1 MKFRLG
7 WSMIRAKQDVELGI
21 KYMEEASTIILNNI
35 EILLKIAGAYL
46 SELPDTLENN
56 NKIIGLTETIC
67 QIDPVKCFEALIIK
81 GKVLHRMG

>member
-1 MKFRLG
+1 
-7 WSMIRAKQDVELGI
+7 
-21 KYMEEASTIILNNI
+21 MEEASTIILNNI

-81 GKVLHRMG
+81 GKVLHRMGEYNEAIKSLENAILIQADVDS